1 MVCFL
6 ELRPVATCTTLPSTA
21 GILFKGK
28 YWIIYFLTQETEGC
42 DHTLS
47 TKLYQHFCFF
57 SKRWVDREWF
67 KLILQPCLEF
77 SIFLAL
83 FTPRILLTLLIR
95 TVCRIC
101 ITYEHNNGLAHYRV
115 LYSLAF
121 EHWNMEAKGQG
132 FDSSCGLFV
141 PCSWWDD
148 KHLSTRNAPFGSFW
162 YHSYGRSSPSSNGF
176 SKKLGNVWLHAM
188 QGRFWCGNELNF
200 FFWNEIINFG
210 FVP

>member
-1 MVCFL
+1 M
-6 ELRPVATCTTLPSTA
+6 TTLYWPICTS
-21 GILFKGK
+21 ILASSAKAE
-28 YWIIYFLTQETEGC
+28 WIENDLNWFYSHAWSSASFL
-42 DHTLS
+42 
-47 TKLYQHFCFF
+47 LY
-57 SKRWVDREWF
+57 
-67 KLILQPCLEF
+67 
-77 SIFLAL
+77 
-83 FTPRILLTLLIR
+83 LLWEYCWHCWLL
-95 TVCRIC
+95 CRIC

-148 KHLSTRNAPFGSFW
+148 KHLSTRNAPFGLFW

-200 FFWNEIINFG
+200 FFWNDIISFR

>member
-1 MVCFL
+1 MYTNYADSQNSPTVLDEYKTFFFHIFITDVDVVCFL

-83 FTPRILLTLLIR
+83 FTLRIRLTLLIW

-101 ITYEHNNGLAHYRV
+101 ITYEYNNGLAHFRV
-115 LYSLAF
+115 LYS
-121 EHWNMEAKGQG
+121 
-132 FDSSCGLFV
+132 
-141 PCSWWDD
+141 
-148 KHLSTRNAPFGSFW
+148 
-162 YHSYGRSSPSSNGF
+162 F
-176 SKKLGNVWLHAM
+176 S
-188 QGRFWCGNELNF
+188 
-200 FFWNEIINFG
+200 
-210 FVP
+210 